1 MAHLISLNTV
11 SDERGDLTI
20 LEKVLPFEIKRVFY
34 IYNNQSDLPRGGH
47 KHHKTVLALICLNG
61 KCTVST
67 NNGRSKKDFILD
79 KPDLCLILN
88 PEDWH
93 TMHDFSEKAIL
104 LVLASEYFD
113 ANDYIYANYEE
124 ANDGN

>member
-1 MAHLISLNTV
+1 
-11 SDERGDLTI
+11 
-20 LEKVLPFEIKRVFY
+20 
-34 IYNNQSDLPRGGH
+34 
-47 KHHKTVLALICLNG
+47 
-61 KCTVST
+61 VST
-67 NNGRSKKDFILD
+67 NNGCLKKDFILD

-93 TMHDFSEKAIL
+93 TMHDFSEEAIL

-113 ANDYIYANYEE
+113 SNDYINANYEE

>member
-34 IYNNQSDLPRGGH
+34 MYNNQSNLPRGGH
-47 KHHKTVLALICLNG
+47 RHHKTVLALICLNG

-67 NNGRSKKDFILD
+67 NNGCSKKDFILD
-79 KPDLCLILN
+79 KPNLCLILD

-113 ANDYIYANYEE
+113 ADDYIYANYEE